1 MEYNEILSEMTEE
14 ELHELFLEVVEYN
27 KKGVLS
33 ENAKVRQ
40 LREKVLGNTHMDLAC
55 FFTCMEINY
64 EIALRHYNIEK

>member
-1 MEYNEILSEMTEE
+1 MEYKEILSEMAEE

-27 KKGVLS
+27 KKGVLP